1 MTTFNLSCSLAS
13 LNNLSVA
20 PKARGGTPG
29 YTHTMLESP
38 EITALREFFTPRK
51 HDISAVYLFGSRARG
66 DARPTSDTDV
76 ALLFAD
82 DPPPGLRGMALDL
95 ADDLQKALRAP
106 VDLVVL
112 NRASPDLIHRVL
124 RDGIL
129 VCEFDRAARVRF
141 EVDARRR
148 YFDLLPY
155 LREYRRAHS
164 GTRS

>member
-1 MTTFNLSCSLAS
+1 
-13 LNNLSVA
+13 
-20 PKARGGTPG
+20 
-29 YTHTMLESP
+29 MLEPP
-38 EITALREFFTPRK
+38 ETKILREFFA
-51 HDISAVYLFGSRARG
+51 HHSQGIACVYLFGSRARG
-66 DARPTSDTDV
+66 NAHAGSDTDV
-76 ALLFAD
+76 AVLYAQN
-82 DPPPGLRGMALDL
+82 PPPGLRGLALDL

-129 VCEFDRAARVRF
+129 VCEYDPAARVRF

-155 LREYRRAHS
+155 LHEYRH
-164 GTRS
+164 TRSR

>member
-1 MTTFNLSCSLAS
+1 MHE
-13 LNNLSVA
+13 
-20 PKARGGTPG
+20 P
-29 YTHTMLESP
+29 P
-38 EITALREFFTPRK
+38 EAATLREFFAL
-51 HDISAVYLFGSRARG
+51 HSQGISCVYLFGSRARG
-66 DARPTSDTDV
+66 EAHPGSDTDV
-76 ALLFAD
+76 ALLYVQ
-82 DPPPGLRGMALDL
+82 DPPPGLRGLALDL

-112 NRASPDLIHRVL
+112 NRAPPDLIHRVL

-129 VCEFDRAARVRF
+129 VCEYDRAARVRF

-155 LREYRRAHS
+155 LREYRHTHS

>member
-1 MTTFNLSCSLAS
+1 
-13 LNNLSVA
+13 
-20 PKARGGTPG
+20 
-29 YTHTMLESP
+29 MLEPP
-38 EITALREFFTPRK
+38 ETKILREFFA
-51 HDISAVYLFGSRARG
+51 HHGQGIACVYLFGSRARG
-66 DARPTSDTDV
+66 NAHAGSDTDV
-76 ALLFAD
+76 AVLYAQN
-82 DPPPGLRGMALDL
+82 PPPGLRGLALDL
-95 ADDLQKALRAP
+95 ADDLQKALCAP

-129 VCEFDRAARVRF
+129 VCEYDPAARVRF

-155 LREYRRAHS
+155 LHEYRHART

>member
-1 MTTFNLSCSLAS
+1 MQE
-13 LNNLSVA
+13 
-20 PKARGGTPG
+20 P
-29 YTHTMLESP
+29 P
-38 EITALREFFTPRK
+38 ETATLREFFSL
-51 HDISAVYLFGSRARG
+51 HNQGISAVYLFGSRARG
-66 DARPTSDTDV
+66 DAQAGSDADV
-76 ALLFAD
+76 AVLYIQ
-82 DPPPGLRGMALDL
+82 DPPPGLRGLALDL
-95 ADDLQKALRAP
+95 ADDLRKALRAP

-129 VCEFDRAARVRF
+129 VCEYDRAARVRF

-155 LREYRRAHS
+155 LREYRHTRS

>member
-1 MTTFNLSCSLAS
+1 MQE
-13 LNNLSVA
+13 
-20 PKARGGTPG
+20 P
-29 YTHTMLESP
+29 P
-38 EITALREFFTPRK
+38 ETATLREFFSLYNQG
-51 HDISAVYLFGSRARG
+51 ISAVYLFGSRARG
-66 DARPTSDTDV
+66 DAHAGSDADV
-76 ALLFAD
+76 AVLYTQ
-82 DPPPGLRGMALDL
+82 DPPQGLRGLALDL

-129 VCEFDRAARVRF
+129 VCEYDRATRVRF

-155 LREYRRAHS
+155 LREYRHTRA

>member
-1 MTTFNLSCSLAS
+1 
-13 LNNLSVA
+13 
-20 PKARGGTPG
+20 
-29 YTHTMLESP
+29 MLEPP
-38 EITALREFFTPRK
+38 ETKILREFFV
-51 HDISAVYLFGSRARG
+51 HHGQGIACVYLFGSRARG
-66 DARPTSDTDV
+66 NAHAGSDTDV
-76 ALLFAD
+76 AVLYAQN
-82 DPPPGLRGMALDL
+82 PPPGLRGLALDL

-129 VCEFDRAARVRF
+129 VCEYDPAARVRF

-155 LREYRRAHS
+155 LHEYRHTRT